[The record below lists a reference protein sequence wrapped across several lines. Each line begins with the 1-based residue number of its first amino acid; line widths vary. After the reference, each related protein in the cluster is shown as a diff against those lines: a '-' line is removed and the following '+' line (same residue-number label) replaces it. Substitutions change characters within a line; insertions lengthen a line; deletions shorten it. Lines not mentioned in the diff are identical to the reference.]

1 MIVSYLWLTSML
13 VDVRVDTEPSPSI
26 TCDEEV
32 PEPGL
37 PLQLVFNPDF
47 KILPLYFWFLFHII
61 FLVFTDEP

>member
-1 MIVSYLWLTSML
+1 MIVGYLWLTCVL
-13 VDVRVDTEPSPSI
+13 VNVRVDTEPTPGI
-26 TCDEEV
+26 PGDEEV

-37 PLQLVFNPDF
+37 PLELVFNPDF